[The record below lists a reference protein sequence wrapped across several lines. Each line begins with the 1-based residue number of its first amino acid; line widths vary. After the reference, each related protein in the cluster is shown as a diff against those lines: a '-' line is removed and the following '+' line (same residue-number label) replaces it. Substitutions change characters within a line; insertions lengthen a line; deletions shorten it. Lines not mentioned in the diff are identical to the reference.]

1 MSCNGTKNGG
11 FDRLG
16 HGCCPMRYSR
26 FNVCSATTTETVV
39 VLSAKGRS
47 TVCMIACLLLII
59 QHQIKKIA
67 CLLLIIQLVNPDM
80 QRLASDRL
88 RPTRCAQKST
98 SPSTPYCAEE
108 SERKS

>member
-1 MSCNGTKNGG
+1 MIACLLLIIQHQIK
-11 FDRLG
+11 
-16 HGCCPMRYSR
+16 
-26 FNVCSATTTETVV
+26 
-39 VLSAKGRS
+39 K
-47 TVCMIACLLLII
+47 IACLLLII

-80 QRLASDRL
+80 QRLAS
-88 RPTRCAQKST
+88 TRCAQKST